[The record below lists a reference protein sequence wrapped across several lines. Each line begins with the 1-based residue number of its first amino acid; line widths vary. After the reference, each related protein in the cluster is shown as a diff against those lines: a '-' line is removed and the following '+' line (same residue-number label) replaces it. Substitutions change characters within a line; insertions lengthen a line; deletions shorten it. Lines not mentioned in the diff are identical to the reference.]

1 MKTFGTLEYAIDKY
15 SGSWT
20 WKITGVRA
28 VMMVSKLIPELW
40 YGNGPNEVIIPDT
53 EKNVKQIR
61 LILERYPLEIL
72 SKSVWQRK
80 ARVKVIKKS
89 GEREEYDRA
98 KLEKSFNIACEKRPI
113 PEEKIQ
119 QAISRIEEK
128 ISNISNIEIEAY
140 QIGGLVMEELKEI
153 DKVAFIRFASVYR
166 EFKDIGEFQAQIED
180 LKD

>member
-1 MKTFGTLEYAIDKY
+1 MKCPSCHKEDSKVVDSRSIKEGESIRRRRECNACNFRYTTYEYVLEN
-15 SGSWT
+15 
-20 WKITGVRA
+20 
-28 VMMVSKLIPELW
+28 P
-40 YGNGPNEVIIPDT
+40 
-53 EKNVKQIR
+53 
-61 LILERYPLEIL
+61 
-72 SKSVWQRK
+72 
-80 ARVKVIKKS
+80 VKVIKKS

-98 KLEKSFNIACEKRPI
+98 KLEKSFSIACEKRPI

-119 QAISRIEEK
+119 QAINRIEEK

-140 QIGGLVMEELKEI
+140 QVGGLVMDELKEI

>member
-1 MKTFGTLEYAIDKY
+1 MKCPSCHKEDSKVVDSRSIKGGESIRRRRECNACNFRYTTYEYVLDN
-15 SGSWT
+15 
-20 WKITGVRA
+20 
-28 VMMVSKLIPELW
+28 P
-40 YGNGPNEVIIPDT
+40 
-53 EKNVKQIR
+53 
-61 LILERYPLEIL
+61 
-72 SKSVWQRK
+72 
-80 ARVKVIKKS
+80 VKVIKKS

-140 QIGGLVMEELKEI
+140 QIGGLVMAELKEI

>member
-1 MKTFGTLEYAIDKY
+1 MKCPSCHKEDSKVVDSRSIKGGESIRRRRECDACNFRYTTYEYVLDN
-15 SGSWT
+15 
-20 WKITGVRA
+20 
-28 VMMVSKLIPELW
+28 P
-40 YGNGPNEVIIPDT
+40 
-53 EKNVKQIR
+53 
-61 LILERYPLEIL
+61 
-72 SKSVWQRK
+72 
-80 ARVKVIKKS
+80 VKVIKKS

-140 QIGGLVMEELKEI
+140 QIGGLVMEELKGI

>member
-1 MKTFGTLEYAIDKY
+1 MKCPSCSIEDSKVVDSRPIKEGEGIRRRRECNACNFRYTTYEYVLEN
-15 SGSWT
+15 
-20 WKITGVRA
+20 
-28 VMMVSKLIPELW
+28 P
-40 YGNGPNEVIIPDT
+40 
-53 EKNVKQIR
+53 
-61 LILERYPLEIL
+61 
-72 SKSVWQRK
+72 
-80 ARVKVIKKS
+80 VKVIKKS

-98 KLEKSFNIACEKRPI
+98 KLEKSFSIACEKRPI

-119 QAISRIEEK
+119 QAINRIEEK

-140 QIGGLVMEELKEI
+140 QVGGLVMDELKEI

>member
-1 MKTFGTLEYAIDKY
+1 MKCPSCSIEDSKVVDSRSIKGGESIRRRRECNACNFRYTTYEYVLDN
-15 SGSWT
+15 
-20 WKITGVRA
+20 
-28 VMMVSKLIPELW
+28 P
-40 YGNGPNEVIIPDT
+40 
-53 EKNVKQIR
+53 
-61 LILERYPLEIL
+61 
-72 SKSVWQRK
+72 
-80 ARVKVIKKS
+80 VKVIKKS

-119 QAISRIEEK
+119 HAISRIEEK

>member
-1 MKTFGTLEYAIDKY
+1 MRCPSCHKEDSKVVDSRSIKEGESIRRRRECNACNFRYTTYEYVLDN
-15 SGSWT
+15 
-20 WKITGVRA
+20 
-28 VMMVSKLIPELW
+28 P
-40 YGNGPNEVIIPDT
+40 
-53 EKNVKQIR
+53 
-61 LILERYPLEIL
+61 
-72 SKSVWQRK
+72 
-80 ARVKVIKKS
+80 VKVIKKS

>member
-1 MKTFGTLEYAIDKY
+1 MKCPSCHKENSKVVDSRSIKGGESIRRRRECNACNFRYTTYEYVLDN
-15 SGSWT
+15 
-20 WKITGVRA
+20 
-28 VMMVSKLIPELW
+28 P
-40 YGNGPNEVIIPDT
+40 
-53 EKNVKQIR
+53 
-61 LILERYPLEIL
+61 
-72 SKSVWQRK
+72 
-80 ARVKVIKKS
+80 VKVIKKS